1 MNESDL
7 LRIRD
12 YRLFLKTETQTVP
25 VISRGDLHIRP
36 GEIVGLIGE
45 SGCGKTVLWKSI
57 FGLLEPEK
65 WVREGEAAF
74 RGETLKADDAA
85 RLLQLRGK
93 DAAVILQDPMSAF
106 DQVFT
111 IEHHFLETARAHT
124 GWTRQATRER
134 AVALLRQL
142 YLREPEKVLAMYPF
156 QCSGGMLQRVMIA
169 IAILMDPAILIADE
183 PTTAVDVTVQRQVIA
198 MLRRLNQEQH
208 TGILY
213 ISHDLRIVEDLAQRI
228 YVMYAGALVESF
240 PAQVLREG
248 GAAHPYTRRLL
259 ASRPSFTKEK
269 LPVMPGSPPALLER
283 PAGCPFAPR
292 CSEATA
298 ACADFGMERT
308 DLGGG
313 HWLRCCRAGGGV

>member
-1 MNESDL
+1 MVE
-7 LRIRD
+7 LR
-12 YRLFLKTETQTVP
+12 
-25 VISRGDLHIRP
+25 DLHVKFNDSTREAVAGIDLVIHD
-36 GEIVGLIGE
+36 GEVLGLVGE
-45 SGCGKTVLWKSI
+45 SGSGKTVTAMTLS
-57 FGLLEPEK
+57 GLIERKKVTCRGQVLLDGEDLLPRSRQELRTLQGSEIGVVFQEPMTAMDPLMRIGPQVE
-65 WVREGEAAF
+65 EA
-74 RGETLKADDAA
+74 L
-85 RLLQLRGK
+85 
-93 DAAVILQDPMSAF
+93 AV
-106 DQVFT
+106 
-111 IEHHFLETARAHT
+111 HT
-124 GWTRQATRER
+124 KLTKEERRER
-134 AVALLRQL
+134 ALQALADVDLPD
-142 YLREPEKVLAMYPF
+142 PEDIYHKYPHE
-156 QCSGGMLQRVMIA
+156 CSGGMLQRVMIA

-269 LPVMPGSPPALLER
+269 LPVMPGSPPALMER